1 MARDRSGGPLRL
13 LSSLFNVGV
22 VSGLTDRQLLEQFAT
37 HRDEAGELA
46 FTALVDR
53 HGPMVLRACRGIL
66 QDEHDAMDAFQAT
79 FLILVRKS
87 SSLWVRDS
95 LAPWLHR
102 VACRAARRAKA
113 EAIRHETLT
122 RHLSERAVTRHR
134 GGDGGDLTA
143 ALHEEIDRLPERY
156 RLPLVLCDLEG
167 HTYEEASRHLDWSA
181 GTVKSRLAEAR
192 RRLRLRLIRGGLT
205 PASTATAAGLAGE
218 GEAATK
224 ALLPG
229 DWRG

>member
-1 MARDRSGGPLRL
+1 MGPRL
-13 LSSLFNVGV
+13 TG
-22 VSGLTDRQLLEQFAT
+22 
-37 HRDEAGELA
+37 
-46 FTALVDR
+46 
-53 HGPMVLRACRGIL
+53 
-66 QDEHDAMDAFQAT
+66 
-79 FLILVRKS
+79 
-87 SSLWVRDS
+87 
-95 LAPWLHR
+95 PWLHR

-113 EAIRHETLT
+113 ESIRHDTLT

-167 HTYEEASRHLDWSA
+167 HTYEEASRHLDWSV

-205 PASTATAAGLAGE
+205 PASTAITAGLAGE
-218 GEAATK
+218 AEAATK
-224 ALLPG
+224 ALLLGLARVTGQAAMRFVAGQARSRG
-229 DWRG
+229 DPAGGRQTY